1 MAKKEM
7 VWDLSQLV
15 EDTDPTFLEK
25 QMDKAVQESEKF
37 REGFRRL
44 IEGMDARNIVEFLE
58 RYEELQ
64 MEYEG
69 VFDYCRLNYQADMT
83 DATAKKLYD
92 QAQTKGTEIQKN
104 LAFVELELGR
114 LLKTQKNIIR
124 RKEVEEYR
132 QYLANIHRKTPYMLP
147 EDQEKI
153 ILAKDRN
160 GIRAWQQLQGDWLS
174 TRMFEIEIDGEKKE
188 MPYGKIISLYEDSR
202 RDVRKEANKVVYEG
216 LGQDDI
222 IWASAIRSV
231 SSDHIEMCK
240 VRGYPD
246 SMTQSLIANDVVKE
260 TINALID
267 TILENV
273 DVYRRYLKLKAKAMG
288 LDKLGNW
295 DIVAP
300 LPDAPEKKYD
310 WSEARDL
317 ITRAYGNF
325 DSEVAD
331 WISDM
336 YERNHIDGEVRK
348 GKRSGAFCS
357 TWFSGQ
363 SAYILQSYNGT
374 MGDVFTQAHEL
385 GHAVHAYLGSRNQ
398 TLLNYRIGSC
408 IAETG
413 SIFGELLLTEK
424 LLEES
429 DSDEAKRAVL
439 AQVLDEFG
447 MAAFQVSARVL
458 FEKSMYD
465 AIQKGELLDGEKV
478 SALWVKA
485 RDTIYGDA
493 VEWLDSMQWEWTMK
507 IHYYIPNYRFYNYPY
522 VFAQLFV
529 YAMYRL
535 YKVLGDEFVPRFKGL
550 LAAGSSKP
558 PRLLAEDLGLDIT
571 KEDFWQKGIDQFEK
585 FIDMFEETLE

>member
-1 MAKKEM
+1 
-7 VWDLSQLV
+7 
-15 EDTDPTFLEK
+15 
-25 QMDKAVQESEKF
+25 
-37 REGFRRL
+37 
-44 IEGMDARNIVEFLE
+44 
-58 RYEELQ
+58 
-64 MEYEG
+64 
-69 VFDYCRLNYQADMT
+69 
-83 DATAKKLYD
+83 
-92 QAQTKGTEIQKN
+92 
-104 LAFVELELGR
+104 
-114 LLKTQKNIIR
+114 
-124 RKEVEEYR
+124 
-132 QYLANIHRKTPYMLP
+132 
-147 EDQEKI
+147 
-153 ILAKDRN
+153 
-160 GIRAWQQLQGDWLS
+160 
-174 TRMFEIEIDGEKKE
+174 
-188 MPYGKIISLYEDSR
+188 
-202 RDVRKEANKVVYEG
+202 
-216 LGQDDI
+216 
-222 IWASAIRSV
+222 
-231 SSDHIEMCK
+231 
-240 VRGYPD
+240 
-246 SMTQSLIANDVVKE
+246 
-260 TINALID
+260 
-267 TILENV
+267 
-273 DVYRRYLKLKAKAMG
+273 
-288 LDKLGNW
+288 
-295 DIVAP
+295 
-300 LPDAPEKKYD
+300 
-310 WSEARDL
+310 
-317 ITRAYGNF
+317 
-325 DSEVAD
+325 
-331 WISDM
+331 M

-398 TLLNYRIGSC
+398 TPLNYRIGSC

-424 LLEES
+424 LLDDS

-478 SALWVKA
+478 SALWVQA

-535 YKVLGDEFVPRFKGL
+535 YKVMGDEFVPRFKGL

-558 PRLLAEDLGLDIT
+558 PRLLAEELGLDIT

-585 FIDMFEETLE
+585 FIDMFEETLA